1 MDSLFVKI
9 TIGIVSL
16 IIAITGVWFIYSK
29 FFGTK
34 TQNLE
39 FSEPHE
45 DVTMFNIPIA
55 KPHMITGEKISELT
69 EENKT
74 LKLDKTYKFVE
85 PQSFNLQIEGK
96 SITAQFANNVGE
108 LIGTLSVEKNGNAVF
123 NNVEYPNMVKEGDKI
138 YTISMIDKT
147 LFINSIKIQELYDRV
162 SSFRLSGEV
171 KSVKY
176 YKH

>member
-9 TIGIVSL
+9 AIGIVSL
-16 IIAITGVWFIYSK
+16 IIAITGIWFIYSK
-29 FFGTK
+29 FFGNE

-39 FSEPHE
+39 FSDPHE
-45 DVTMFNIPIA
+45 DVTMFNIPIV
-55 KPHMITGEKISELT
+55 KPQMITGEKISELT

-74 LKLDKTYKFVE
+74 LKLNKTYKFVE

-96 SITAQFANNVGE
+96 SITTQFANKSGE
-108 LIGTLSVEKNGNAVF
+108 LIGTLSVEGNGNAVF
-123 NNVEYPNMVKEGDKI
+123 NNVEYPNMTKDGDKI
-138 YTISMIDKT
+138 YTISVIDKT
-147 LFINSIKIQELYDRV
+147 LFINSIKIQELDDQV
-162 SSFRLSGEV
+162 SSFNMSGHV